1 VDFSALS
8 EAMGGAGAI
17 WLAVAGF
24 AVAGF
29 AVALVGIA
37 VAGRERARR
46 ANLEAA
52 LEATGR
58 RLTEADGR
66 VAGERK
72 AALLKEAE
80 AATEV
85 VRLANARDRIGQALD
100 RLPLPIWRRA
110 EDLSIVDCNAAYA
123 RAVEADRERVRREG
137 ITLGGHAMASRARA
151 LAELAIAAQTPQSEE
166 GHAVIGGSR
175 RLLEFVEVPL
185 PGGGTV
191 GIALDVTEREEVQR
205 EFARHIAAHAR
216 VLENLAT
223 AIAIYGPDQRL
234 KFFNSAFVQLWKLD
248 EDWLRAEPGYGEVL
262 EMLRE
267 KRRLPEYADFPAFK
281 RQRLKLFTSLLEP
294 LEELVYIPDGTTLH
308 SRVAPHPMGGLLF
321 TFDDVTDRLSLERS
335 YNTLIAVQR
344 ETLDH
349 LYEGVAVIGSD
360 GRLRL
365 TNPAYARM
373 WRLSQ
378 QDLTDEPHIAN
389 VIERSQPFFNYRGDW
404 PAYKERIIARLT
416 GREPRA
422 GRLERTDGSILDYA
436 TVPLPDGAVLLSYLD
451 VTDTSRVETAL
462 RERAEALETAD
473 RLKSEFISSVS
484 YELRTPLNTI
494 IGFAEILANL
504 YFGQLTERQLEYCRG
519 ILASSERLLAIIDD
533 MLDLASIEAGK
544 MTLELTAIHPRRLL
558 DDVIAL
564 MQEMAR
570 AQDLELTSD
579 CPPDVVPVDGDER
592 RLKQALCN
600 LVSNAIK
607 FTPAGGSIRLAAQID
622 ENALRLTVSDTGTG
636 IPVEEQARVFE
647 TFSHIPPLGDVA
659 RGRRAGPGL
668 GLSLVKHIFELHG
681 GWVWIESAA
690 GRGTTVVCTLP
701 LRAVA
706 TIPQSADAARA

>member
-1 VDFSALS
+1 MDFSTFNSGL
-8 EAMGGAGAI
+8 GGPGVLG
-17 WLAVAGF
+17 LAVAF
-24 AVAGF
+24 VAI
-29 AVALVGIA
+29 VAAFFLIL
-37 VAGRERARR
+37 RERSRR
-46 ANLEAA
+46 VTLAA
-52 LEATGR
+52 ELAATR
-58 RLTEADGR
+58 KRLTEIEAR
-66 VAGERK
+66 LAAERRS
-72 AALLKEAE
+72 ALLKEAE
-80 AATEV
+80 SATEI
-85 VRLANARDRIGQALD
+85 VRLANARDRIGQAMD
-100 RLPLPIWRRA
+100 KLPLPIWRRGD
-110 EDLSIVDCNAAYA
+110 DLAIVDCNAAYA
-123 RAVEADRERVRREG
+123 RAVEADRERVRRDG
-137 ITLGGHAMASRARA
+137 LTLGGQSMANRARA
-151 LAELAIAAQTPQSEE
+151 LADLAIAAQTPQSEE

-175 RLLEFVEVPL
+175 RLLEFIEVPL

-205 EFARHIAAHAR
+205 EFSRHIAAHAR

-223 AIAIYGPDQRL
+223 AIAIYGPDERL
-234 KFFNSAFVQLWKLD
+234 KFFNTAFVQLWKL
-248 EDWLRAEPGYGEVL
+248 EETWLRTEPGYGEVL

-281 RQRLKLFTSLLEP
+281 RQRLKLFTSLLDP

-308 SRVAPHPMGGLLF
+308 SRITPHPMGGLLF

-335 YNTLIAVQR
+335 YNTLIAVQQ

-360 GRLRL
+360 GRIKL

-373 WRLSQ
+373 WRLSAE
-378 QDLTDEPHIAN
+378 DLADEPHLAKL
-389 VIERSQPFFNYRGDW
+389 IELSKDFFEFGNDW
-404 PAYKERIIARLT
+404 PNYKERVISRLT
-416 GREPRA
+416 GRSPRA
-422 GRLERTDGSILDYA
+422 GRLERTDGSTLDYA

-504 YFGQLTERQLEYCRG
+504 YFGTLNEKQIEYCRG
-519 ILASSERLLAIIDD
+519 ILLSSERLLAIIDD

-544 MTLELTAIHPRRLL
+544 MSLELGPLEPGVLL
-558 DDVIAL
+558 DEVSAV
-564 MQEMAR
+564 MQDMAR
-570 AQDLELTSD
+570 AHDLGLSVKT
-579 CPPDVVPVDGDER
+579 VPGLPVIEGDER

-607 FTPAGGSIRLAAQID
+607 FTPPGGSITLGGQFDGETI
-622 ENALRLTVSDTGTG
+622 RLTVADTGVG
-636 IPVEEQARVFE
+636 IPAEDQVRVFE
-647 TFSHIPPLGDVA
+647 TFAHVPPLSDA
-659 RGRRAGPGL
+659 MRGRRTGPGL

-681 GWVWIESAA
+681 GRVWIESSS
-690 GRGTTVVCTLP
+690 GRGTTVVCTLLP
-701 LRAVA
+701 RAQGQLA
-706 TIPQSADAARA
+706 IPARDTAEASDRV

>member
-1 VDFSALS
+1 LVDFSGLSDAFGGSGALLLS
-8 EAMGGAGAI
+8 VAAVVVVAGAVV
-17 WLAVAGF
+17 VA
-24 AVAGF
+24 A
-29 AVALVGIA
+29 
-37 VAGRERARR
+37 RERLRR
-46 ANLEAA
+46 ADVSTELE
-52 LEATGR
+52 LTQR
-58 RLTEADGR
+58 RLADAEAR
-66 VAGERK
+66 LAAERK
-72 AALLKEAE
+72 SALMREAE
-80 AATEV
+80 SATEL

-100 RLPLPIWRRA
+100 KLPLPIWRRGD
-110 EDLSIVDCNAAYA
+110 DLNIVDCNAAYA
-123 RAVEADRERVRREG
+123 RAVEADRERVRRDG
-137 ITLGGHAMASRARA
+137 LTLGGQSMVRRARA
-151 LAELAIAAQTPQSEE
+151 LAELATAAQTPQSEE

-175 RLLEFVEVPL
+175 RLLELIEVPL

-205 EFARHIAAHAR
+205 EFSRHIAAHAR

-223 AIAIYGPDQRL
+223 AIAIYGPDEQL
-234 KFFNSAFVQLWKLD
+234 KFFNTAFLQLWKLD
-248 EDWLRAEPGYGEVL
+248 EEWLRTEPGYGEVL

-308 SRVAPHPMGGLLF
+308 SRVSPHPMGGLLF

-349 LYEGVAVIGSD
+349 LYEGVAVVGSD

-373 WRLSQ
+373 WRLSMEE
-378 QDLTDEPHIAN
+378 LTDEPHIAN
-389 VIERSQPFFNYRGDW
+389 VIERSKDFFDYGGDW
-404 PAYKERIIARLT
+404 PTYKDRVITRLT

-422 GRLERTDGSILDYA
+422 GRLERTDGSTLDYA

-451 VTDTSRVETAL
+451 VSDTSRVETAL

-504 YFGQLTERQLEYCRG
+504 YFGPLNERQLEYCRG
-519 ILASSERLLAIIDD
+519 VLVSSERLLAIIDD

-544 MTLELTAIHPRRLL
+544 MSLDLAPLQVPALL
-558 DDVIAL
+558 NEVSAV
-564 MQEMAR
+564 MQDMAR
-570 AQDLELTSD
+570 AHELGLIVEIE
-579 CPPDVVPVDGDER
+579 PHLPAFDGDDR

-607 FTPAGGSIRLAAQID
+607 FTPPGGSIRLGAQED
-622 ENALRLTVSDTGTG
+622 GDALRITVSDTGVG
-636 IPVEEQARVFE
+636 IPAEEQARVFE
-647 TFSHIPPLGDVA
+647 TFSHVPPLSDA
-659 RGRRAGPGL
+659 MRGRRTGPGL

-681 GWVWIESAA
+681 GRVWIESSS

-701 LRAVA
+701 LRSGAELTDSRA
-706 TIPQSADAARA
+706 PDAARA